1 MRVLQNTFSLLH
13 PVNVND
19 MVQCA
24 IRPSVDASAILL
36 SSFPYSFEFLSAWI
50 VQGSNSMTFIIL
62 ELSFIDLA
70 IRPVEFAFT
79 RFLAARPLTFVKWA
93 ISPLEVSL
101 SVHLVVAELA
111 LENFSLWSYTTTV
124 SMSLPLSEIA
134 LIDWAIWKDFN
145 ALSIRF
151 PWCLVNF
158 SSELSTWLSLVESVK
173 HSFLLIGTIVTFY
186 VYLATILVIVK
197 RAKLF
202 VNSCYH
208 WVLVSVKNVFII
220 LQWEGM
226 ISLWE

>member
-19 MVQCA
+19 MVQC
-24 IRPSVDASAILL
+24 
-36 SSFPYSFEFLSAWI
+36 
-50 VQGSNSMTFIIL
+50 
-62 ELSFIDLA
+62 A

-93 ISPLEVSL
+93 ISPLEVTL
-101 SVHLVVAELA
+101 SVHLVIAELA
-111 LENFSLWSYTTTV
+111 LENFSLWRYTTTI